1 MLIVLV
7 LMMVRLPSHLS
18 TTSRSSSSGF
28 NEWISDSMNSK
39 LRFAETENVIAAEED
54 VKLGEVLF
62 DFEASKVITIRNL
75 MRSKDK
81 DLYAQIY
88 EKYEVGNLWMNEIA
102 LAAYLCVEYRNPV
115 GSDIL
120 SYLES
125 LPQRNTDSMSFGLMF
140 YPERA
145 LERVLHGSSTLN
157 TLRRVRGYV
166 REIFESVLSPS
177 SLFSKTPL
185 TLGEFEYVFCV
196 SHSHTRKS
204 HVQHPQVRS
213 WNCIGKGIRN

>member
-1 MLIVLV
+1 M
-7 LMMVRLPSHLS
+7 RLPTYLREYEIPSH
-18 TTSRSSSSGF
+18 
-28 NEWISDSMNSK
+28 
-39 LRFAETENVIAAEED
+39 
-54 VKLGEVLF
+54 
-62 DFEASKVITIRNL
+62 
-75 MRSKDK
+75 
-81 DLYAQIY
+81 
-88 EKYEVGNLWMNEIA
+88 
-102 LAAYLCVEYRNPV
+102 
-115 GSDIL
+115 IL

-196 SHSHTRKS
+196 SHSHTRKW

-213 WNCIGKGIRN
+213 WNCIGKGIWNWFERWQQRNDRTSSGIWRTSSWFSNLTTPSEIPRLKWKRCGDIDVDISERSRHS

>member
-18 TTSRSSSSGF
+18 TTSRSSSEF

-39 LRFAETENVIAAEED
+39 LRFVETQERRNVVAEED

-62 DFEASKVITIRNL
+62 DFESSKVITIRNL
-75 MRSKDK
+75 MRSKDR

-115 GSDIL
+115 SDIL

-166 REIFESVLSPS
+166 REIFESVLSQS

-196 SHSHTRKS
+196 SRSHTRK
-204 HVQHPQVRS
+204 
-213 WNCIGKGIRN
+213 